1 MIHPAPVRRGGIFT
15 SQRDKEAKMPTVK
28 TYLGLARKYKAM
40 GLPVQRLSAVK
51 DALYWR
57 RVHRH
62 N

>member
-1 MIHPAPVRRGGIFT
+1 MLPRFAGAILST
-15 SQRDKEAKMPTVK
+15 KRDRDAKMPTVK

-40 GLPVQRLSAVK
+40 GLPVQRFNAVK

-62 N
+62 S